1 MKIDNPQRRR
11 STFAAIAIGTT
22 LAVTLGTA
30 SPALAFDP
38 EVVPVSPTI
47 VTTIPTDALTL
58 QLKQILTNSNKYAV
72 TTWWNTTK
80 NFDAQAADPYLN
92 FGGTAEPNIRPSA
105 AEAMALATALRFGS
119 YDPVATG
126 VSTADATAI
135 VVRLVSSLAFRHFSV
150 SAGGW
155 GTSWAPG
162 SPGSNGWQSSL
173 WANAAGTAAWLVWDS
188 LNATQRSNVRTMVEA
203 EANRY
208 LSWNPP
214 YYRNLAGTVLNPG
227 DTKAEEV
234 AWDNNILQL
243 ATAMMPNHANYA
255 TWMNKR
261 LQLSLAAVAR
271 PADVD
276 ATNGPKVINGKRLDV
291 WVTGSNAFNDGTV
304 VNHGIVHPEYQTFPS
319 LILFGAVDQ
328 ALAGKPV
335 PYADL
340 RGFPAFYGSIVN
352 QTWTAGPKPAQY
364 NVDSSITLGIKAPG
378 GKVYSGTATGATDY
392 TDIYYP
398 MGNDWG
404 NANRINFLISD
415 VFATTIP
422 SLYGALDSG
431 LPQGGSYWAPLHAQK
446 ILNQQARFSDGHTY
460 LNAGENS
467 YDGREEQV
475 AQFAAYAYLSRLLQA
490 NARFTVT
497 NAGY

>member
-1 MKIDNPQRRR
+1 MTIGHLRRRR
-11 STFAAIAIGTT
+11 SATAAVALSAA

-30 SPALAFDP
+30 SPAQAFDNQ
-38 EVVPVSPTI
+38 VVPIAAGI
-47 VTTIPTDALTL
+47 VTTVPTDALSL
-58 QLKQILTNSNKYAV
+58 QLKQMLTNSNEYAV

-80 NFDAQAADPYLN
+80 NFDAQSASAYLS
-92 FGGTAEPNIRPSA
+92 FGGTAEDNIRPSA
-105 AEAMALATALRFGS
+105 AEATALATALRFGS

-135 VVRLVSSLAFRHFSV
+135 VVRLVGSLAYRHYSV
-150 SAGGW
+150 TAGGW
-155 GTSWAPG
+155 GTSAAPG

-173 WANAAGTAAWLVWDS
+173 WANAAGTAAWLMWDS
-188 LNATQRSNVRTMVEA
+188 LGATDRANVRTMVEA

-208 LSWNPP
+208 LSWTPP
-214 YYRNLAGTVLNPG
+214 YYRNLAGTVLYPG

-255 TWMNKR
+255 AWMDKR

-276 ATNGPKVINGKRLDV
+276 ASNGFKLVNGKRLDV

-328 ALAGKPV
+328 ALAGRAV

-364 NVDSSITLGIKAPG
+364 NVDSTVTHAINAPG
-378 GKVYSGTATGATDY
+378 GKVYSGTSTGATDY

-404 NANRINFLISD
+404 NANRVNFLITD

-422 SLYGALDSG
+422 SLYGALDAG
-431 LPQGGSYWAPLHAQK
+431 LTQGGSYWAPIHAQK
-446 ILNQQARFSDGHTY
+446 ILNQQARFADGHTY
-460 LNAGENS
+460 LNASENS
-467 YDGREEQV
+467 YAGREEQV

-490 NARFTVT
+490 NSRFTVT
-497 NAGY
+497 NAAY

>member
-1 MKIDNPQRRR
+1 MNTQFSRRGA
-11 STFAAIAIGTT
+11 TALAIGTAV
-22 LAVTLGTA
+22 AVTLGTA
-30 SPALAFDP
+30 APASAFDP
-38 EVVPVSPTI
+38 QVVPIAANI
-47 VTTIPTDALTL
+47 VTTVPTDFLTL
-58 QLKQILTNSNKYAV
+58 QLKQILTNSNEYAV

-80 NFDAQAADPYLN
+80 NFDAQAGSAYLS
-92 FGGTAEPNIRPSA
+92 FGGNAEPNIRPAA
-105 AEAMALATALRFGS
+105 AESVALATALRFGS
-119 YDPVATG
+119 YEPVATG
-126 VSTADATAI
+126 VSTAEATAI
-135 VVRLVSSLAFRHFSV
+135 VVRLVGSLAHSHNSV
-150 SAGGW
+150 TAGGW
-155 GTSWAPG
+155 GTSYAPG
-162 SPGSNGWQSSL
+162 APGANGWQSSL
-173 WANAAGTAAWLVWDS
+173 WANAAGTAAWLMWDS
-188 LNATQRSNVRTMVEA
+188 LGATDRANVRTMVEA

-208 LSWNPP
+208 IGWNPP
-214 YYRNLAGTVLNPG
+214 YYRNLAGTVLTPG

-243 ATAMMPNHANYA
+243 ATAMMPNHANYSV
-255 TWMNKR
+255 WMNKR

-276 ATNGPKVINGKRLDV
+276 ATNGPKIVNGKRLDV

-304 VNHGIVHPEYQTFPS
+304 VNHSIVHPEYQTFPS

-328 ALAGKPV
+328 ALAGRPV

-352 QTWTAGPKPAQY
+352 QTWTTGPKPAQY

-404 NANRINFLISD
+404 NANRMNFLITD
-415 VFATTIP
+415 VFAATIP
-422 SLYGALDSG
+422 SLYGPLDSG
-431 LPQGGSYWAPLHAQK
+431 LTQGGAYWAQIHAEK
-446 ILNQQARFSDGHTY
+446 ILNQQARFPDGHTY
-460 LNAGENS
+460 LNSGENS

-475 AQFAAYAYLSRLLQA
+475 AQFAAFAYLSRLLQA
-490 NARFTVT
+490 SGRFSVT